1 MIYITMGPD
10 DSRIQNIDHNNQADL
25 TAHDFPS
32 SPRGFGSIARLLIG
46 GVLLGIDELNASLG
60 NWGAEISSPKS
71 GNADFPSSQ
80 SSKSE
85 EFDIPS
91 NTSIS
96 QSDEYD
102 NSNIVRYAL
111 IGLAF
116 DIQERVQSGLKIVDQ
131 TTRSISNVAT
141 PIIDPISNS
150 RLVKPFRRRY
160 DELVLRGKQE
170 VDRWVDAGLAE
181 DTRSRQFAQTALEK
195 SVDKSIDYLTT
206 NEEIKELIET
216 QSVSLA
222 GEVVEEIRERA
233 VSADILLE
241 RIVRMLLR
249 LTPRTELP
257 APPTEVMEQARPFIR
272 RAGRVVRKT

>member
-1 MIYITMGPD
+1 MGPD

-25 TAHDFPS
+25 TAHDIPS
-32 SPRGFGSIARLLIG
+32 SPRGFGSIALLLIG

-71 GNADFPSSQ
+71 GNADYPSSQ

-241 RIVRMLLR
+241 RIVRMSLR

>member
-1 MIYITMGPD
+1 MGPD
-10 DSRIQNIDHNNQADL
+10 DSRIQNIDHNNQEDL

-71 GNADFPSSQ
+71 GNADYPSSQ

-241 RIVRMLLR
+241 RIVRMFLR

>member
-1 MIYITMGPD
+1 MGPD

-71 GNADFPSSQ
+71 GNADYPSSQ

-181 DTRSRQFAQTALEK
+181 DTRSRQFAQTTLEN

>member
-1 MIYITMGPD
+1 MGPD
-10 DSRIQNIDHNNQADL
+10 DSRIQNIDHNNQDDL
-25 TAHDFPS
+25 IAHAFPS
-32 SPRGFGSIARLLIG
+32 GPRGFGSIARLLIG

-71 GNADFPSSQ
+71 GNADYPSSK

-116 DIQERVQSGLKIVDQ
+116 DIQERVQSGLKTVDQ

>member
-1 MIYITMGPD
+1 MGPD

-25 TAHDFPS
+25 TAHDIPS

-71 GNADFPSSQ
+71 GNADYPSSQ